1 MDKKKTLTLPVLCLG
16 AAALLCAAFAVF
28 MLAAPG
34 AAPRLNAAPS
44 PEEVEVTVYETVGT
58 ASKITLYEGPK
69 TMTTSE
75 NAKISVNGSELFV
88 YDVMVNHE
96 HIWNENTMPS
106 ETPMTYFDF
115 EGEAAVSIRMPKLRN
130 PVESAVVMPAAAGIV
145 PTVADGTVSFTLT
158 EPGQYT
164 VVYNGSVNMATH
176 IFANPPE
183 TDIPDKNDP
192 NVIFIEPGE
201 WEADAIALKSDQTL
215 YISGGAV
222 LHAPVLANNAV
233 NVTVRGRGIIDAGS
247 GYDSWVHTGNARV
260 PLDFVGCKNI
270 VAEGITFINSNCWN
284 FNSNSSENADIS
296 NIKVISGRQNGDG
309 FTFQSCKNF
318 VVRDSF
324 CRSWDDTLVI
334 KNYSSS
340 LGSDNITFE
349 NIQIW
354 TDLAQSMEIGY
365 ETNKGKMPNPEIS
378 NITFKDIT
386 VLYNFH
392 KPVISIHN
400 SDNAYI
406 HDILYQNI
414 VVENALMQGDNGRNK
429 ELIEMTL
436 AKSGWSA
443 VTDEFGITKGVVIDG
458 LTVLNT
464 ADGKVPASRFA
475 GADAEHQ
482 IEDVTIRNVTI
493 LGEAI
498 TGLDAMN
505 VRVED
510 FCSNITVE

>member
-1 MDKKKTLTLPVLCLG
+1 MDQKKNLPVICLG
-16 AAALLCAAFAVF
+16 VAALLCAAFAVF
-28 MLAAPG
+28 MVAAPD
-34 AAPRLNAAPS
+34 AAPRLNTPPE
-44 PEEVEVTVYETVGT
+44 PEEVQVTVTETVGEAPT
-58 ASKITLYEGPK
+58 ITLYEGPK
-69 TMTTSE
+69 TMATSE
-75 NAKISVNGSELFV
+75 DAVISVNGSNLFV
-88 YDVMVNHE
+88 YDVQVNHE
-96 HIWNENTMPS
+96 HIWNQNTQPS
-106 ETPMTYFDF
+106 LTPMAYFDF
-115 EGEAAVSIRMPKLRN
+115 EGSVDVSIQMPKLRN
-130 PVESAVVMPAAAGIV
+130 PVESAVVMPASAGIT
-145 PTVADGTVSFTLT
+145 PTVADGVVSFTLT

-164 VVYNGSVNMATH
+164 VVYNGSVNKATH
-176 IFANPPE
+176 IFANPLE

-192 NVIFIEPGE
+192 NVIFIGPGE
-201 WEADAIALKSDQTL
+201 WEVSAIALKSEQTL

-270 VAEGITFINSNCWN
+270 KAEGLIFVNSNCWN
-284 FNSNSSENADIS
+284 FNSNSSENAEIS

-318 VVRDSF
+318 VVTDSF

-334 KNYSSS
+334 KNYTSQN
-340 LGSDNITFE
+340 SDNITFE

-365 ETNKGKMPNPEIS
+365 ETNKGRSANPEIS

-400 SDNAYI
+400 SDNAYV

-414 VVENALMQGDNGRNK
+414 VVENALMQGDNGVNK

-443 VTDEFGITKGVVIDG
+443 VTDEYGITKGITIDG

-464 ADGKVPASRFA
+464 ADGRVPASRFA
-475 GADAEHQ
+475 GVDEEHK
-482 IEDVTIRNVTI
+482 IEDVTIKNVTI
-493 LGEAI
+493 LGEKI
-498 TGLDAMN
+498 TDLGALNA
-505 VRVED
+505 RTED
-510 FCSNITVE
+510 FCSNIIVE